1 MQKRDI
7 DFLYEMGTI
16 RYIQRT
22 WRQFLG
28 ADFANLA
35 EHTYRVAW
43 IAMVIAKAEG
53 VDDTGKV
60 LKMALVHD
68 ISESRAGDVHYLS
81 RQYVDRH
88 EEQAI
93 EDMLMDTSVAEE
105 FVALWKEYEKR
116 ECIEAKIVKDADN
129 IDIDMELVEQRVNG
143 CELWKSKYE
152 MRKKVSETKFF
163 TKTAKEIWDQLYDSN
178 PHAWHHNAPTNRFLG
193 GDWSK

>member
-7 DFLYEMGTI
+7 EFLYEMGTI
-16 RYIQRT
+16 RYVQRT

-43 IAMVIAKAEG
+43 IALVIAKNEG
-53 VDDTGKV
+53 VEDIGKV

-81 RQYVDRH
+81 RQYVVRK
-88 EEQAI
+88 EEEAI
-93 EDMLMDTSVAEE
+93 EDMLANTALASD
-105 FVALWKEYEKR
+105 FIDLWKEYEKR
-116 ECIEAKIVKDADN
+116 ECIEARVVKDADN
-129 IDIDMELVEQRVNG
+129 IDIDMELIEQRANG
-143 CELWKSKYE
+143 CELWKNKYE
-152 MRKKVSETKFF
+152 MRKKVSETKLY
-163 TKTAKEIWDQLYDSN
+163 TKTAKQIWDQLYDSD
-178 PHAWHHNAPTNRFLG
+178 PHAWHHNAPNRFQA